1 MKIAENTN
9 DGYSYETD
17 TSVHSDTKDK
27 NSQIKTG
34 LEYLL
39 RSNYV
44 IDQIHDAVIATD
56 LTGKIIS

>member
-1 MKIAENTN
+1 MRK
-9 DGYSYETD
+9 D
-17 TSVHSDTKDK
+17 TEDK
-27 NSQIKTG
+27 NSQIKAG

-56 LTGKIIS
+56 LTGKIISWMGSIGGKRVYPASHSVL